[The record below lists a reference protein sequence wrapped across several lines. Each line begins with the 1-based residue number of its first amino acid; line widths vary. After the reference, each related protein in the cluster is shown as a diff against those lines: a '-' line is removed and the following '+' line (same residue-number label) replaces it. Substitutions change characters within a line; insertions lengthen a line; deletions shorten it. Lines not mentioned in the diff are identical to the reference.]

1 MFPGFLFIA
10 VRIFE
15 IISLIPI
22 WGMLAWFVDLY
33 QPATPPDYIL
43 YPFIVALLATIW
55 AIITLLMYRRMG
67 WTPIY
72 IAIVDLCW
80 FGILI
85 GGVVVLAPWVR
96 RTDCV
101 QWQGQSAVLNAAGMS
116 VTSGDVTVAKQC
128 MMLKSSW
135 GLAILNII
143 LFFASAVLAWEVW
156 HRTGVVVV
164 RPRRSRSSRRNNGW

>member
-1 MFPGFLFIA
+1 MYSGYLFMG

-33 QPATPPDYIL
+33 QPATPHDYIL
-43 YPFIVALLATIW
+43 YPFIVTLLATVW
-55 AIITLLMYRRMG
+55 AITTLMMYRSMG

-72 IAIVDLCW
+72 IAIVDICW
-80 FGILI
+80 FGVLI
-85 GGVVVLAPWVR
+85 AGVVLLAPWIR
-96 RTDCV
+96 GTDCV
-101 QWQGQSAVLNAAGMS
+101 RWEGQSFSL
-116 VTSGDVTVAKQC
+116 SGSGVNVNTGDLTVAKQC

-156 HRTGVVVV
+156 NRTGVVIE
-164 RPRRSRSSRRNNGW
+164 RPRRSSRRSGW